1 MIAVKTPLFKP
12 GQVVATPAA
21 LEALEQAGQNVW
33 VFLTRHLAG
42 DWGMIDAYDKA
53 ANDVALKDGSRLL
66 SAYRLKTNVTIWLV
80 TEAEDDI
87 GNRAVT
93 TALMPDDY

>member
-42 DWGMIDAYDKA
+42 DWGMIDAHDNA
-53 ANDVALKDGSRLL
+53 ANDEALKDGSRLL